1 MLQRDS
7 ENSAKTIH
15 DCSDALLLGSLH
27 DVQELPSGHFPRWKK
42 QKTHTHNIKCFGHI
56 TDHEPHF
63 SHHHYC
69 CFINHSFN
77 KL

>member
-42 QKTHTHNIKCFGHI
+42 NKPHI
-56 TDHEPHF
+56 TSNVLDT
-63 SHHHYC
+63 SLTTSL
-69 CFINHSFN
+69 I
-77 KL
+77 LVTTTIVVL

>member
-42 QKTHTHNIKCFGHI
+42 KTHI
-56 TDHEPHF
+56 TSNVLDT
-63 SHHHYC
+63 SLTTSL
-69 CFINHSFN
+69 I
-77 KL
+77 LVTTTIVVL